1 MRILALESSAKTA
14 SAALLT
20 DGVLTA
26 EAYQNCGLT
35 HSVTLLPMVEAMLK
49 QANVTLE
56 QIDCFA
62 VAYGPGSFTGV
73 RIGVSAVK
81 GLAWAAQKPCVA
93 VSTLEGMAT
102 MHTQEDAALC
112 AVMDAR
118 RSQVYNALFEA
129 KDGHLRRLSEDR
141 AISMERLQ
149 QELAQITG
157 KIILIGD
164 GALLCYNSFGAA
176 LPQLILAPE
185 ALRQQRAAG
194 VALAAYPKALE
205 GAFTSAEALK
215 PFYLRMSQAE
225 RERLARLEEQTN

>member
-1 MRILALESSAKTA
+1 MRILALESWAKTA

-81 GLAWAAQKPCVA
+81 GLAWAAATAASMAWGEVLSGSYSTVMELDSRFTLTSVTP
-93 VSTLEGMAT
+93 STLRTALSYLTNQVRAG
-102 MHTQEDAALC
+102 DA
-112 AVMDAR
+112 
-118 RSQVYNALFEA
+118 Q
-129 KDGHLRRLSEDR
+129 
-141 AISMERLQ
+141 
-149 QELAQITG
+149 
-157 KIILIGD
+157 
-164 GALLCYNSFGAA
+164 GALSLTSFGGGDA
-176 LPQLILAPE
+176 L
-185 ALRQQRAAG
+185 QRTESDSDG
-194 VALAAYPKALE
+194 
-205 GAFTSAEALK
+205 FS
-215 PFYLRMSQAE
+215 
-225 RERLARLEEQTN
+225 